1 MTRILIIGA
10 NGMLGHVLMQW
21 QQPGIT
27 IAGTLRGE
35 TPAPFSCLRDKQ
47 LFYGVECSDTQRLL
61 EVFEQ
66 FRPNAVVNCAGLIK
80 HRDEAVNT
88 AQMIATNALFPHI
101 LAGLCRAH
109 NTRLIQISTD
119 CIFSGA
125 QGPYTEQHRADA
137 GDIYGMTKYLGEIN
151 DSKNLTIRTSII
163 GHELQVKRS
172 LLEWAISQRGRTI
185 TGFDGTLYS
194 GLTTTELARVL
205 MLVITQ
211 HPKLHGLY
219 HVAGPAISK
228 YALLGLMNHAL
239 SLDLTIQKDTTT
251 LCDRRL
257 DARKF
262 NRATG
267 YAPPA
272 WEAMIEALTVDTNRH
287 E

>member
-125 QGPYTEQHRADA
+125 QGPYTEQHRPHLHHRPRIA
-137 GDIYGMTKYLGEIN
+137 GEAQPLGM
-151 DSKNLTIRTSII
+151 
-163 GHELQVKRS
+163 GHQP
-172 LLEWAISQRGRTI
+172 
-185 TGFDGTLYS
+185 
-194 GLTTTELARVL
+194 ARP
-205 MLVITQ
+205 
-211 HPKLHGLY
+211 HH
-219 HVAGPAISK
+219 HRF
-228 YALLGLMNHAL
+228 
-239 SLDLTIQKDTTT
+239 
-251 LCDRRL
+251 RRHL
-257 DARKF
+257 
-262 NRATG
+262 
-267 YAPPA
+267 
-272 WEAMIEALTVDTNRH
+272 I
-287 E
+287 